1 MFIEEIKAAIAQET
15 NVDQGSWM
23 MARQMELGPD
33 GKPTDKKTEWLSHW
47 DDKNRI
53 RVSMHQD
60 VMEAAK
66 TKNGQLAYKRQEV
79 AETKKADGSVRAA
92 YVRYVIITPLNV
104 EAVF

>member
-1 MFIEEIKAAIAQET
+1 
-15 NVDQGSWM
+15 M

-53 RVSMHQD
+53 RISMHQD

-66 TKNGQLAYKRQEV
+66 TKNGQLAYKRQPV
-79 AETKKADGSVRAA
+79 AAKLSADGKIIERAE